1 MGWGWLEKFSY
12 ETNGYNRQEVNQ
24 LIKEVIKNTESIID
38 KCKSQREDIKQLQK
52 ELAYYKRIE
61 NELKMMITKSEMLA
75 NDIKVMAQ
83 NEASDIIRKAQE
95 NADRIINES
104 LLSAQ
109 DINNKREELIKNMKL
124 FSQRLKEIIEQER
137 KIAIEI
143 DKIDI

>member
-1 MGWGWLEKFSY
+1 MEKFSY